1 MTGINKVILIG
12 HLGAA
17 PEIKRSQDGKALA
30 TFSLATSEA
39 WRDKA
44 TGERRERTEWH
55 RVVIVNEGLV
65 KVAEQYL
72 KKGSKVYLEGAN
84 RTRKWTDNGGVERY
98 LTEVILGP
106 FNSSLVMLD
115 RAERAPGA
123 TAESY
128 AQPEGAKAPAPPI
141 DDEIPF

>member
-1 MTGINKVILIG
+1 MTGVNKVILVG

-55 RVVIVNEGLV
+55 KIVIYNEALV

-72 KKGSKVYLEGAN
+72 KKGSKVYLEGSN
-84 RTRKWTDNGGVERY
+84 RTRKWTDSKGVDRFI
-98 LTEVILGP
+98 TEIILGP
-106 FNSSLVMLD
+106 FHSNLTMLD
-115 RAERAPGA
+115 KAERAPDA
-123 TAESY
+123 SEESY
-128 AQPEGAKAPAPPI
+128 SGAEGAKAPSPPI

>member
-1 MTGINKVILIG
+1 MSGLNKVLLIG
-12 HLGAA
+12 HLGAN
-17 PEIKRSQDGKALA
+17 PEIKRAQDGKALA
-30 TFSLATSEA
+30 AFSLATSES

-55 RVVIVNEGLV
+55 RIVIYNDALV

-84 RTRKWTDNGGVERY
+84 RTSKWTDSKNVERFT
-98 LTEVILGP
+98 TEVVLGP
-106 FNSSLVMLD
+106 FNSTLVLLD
-115 RAERAPGA
+115 RVERAPGA
-123 TAESY
+123 SADSY
-128 AQPEGAKAPAPPI
+128 ASGEGAKAPSPAI

>member
-1 MTGINKVILIG
+1 MTGVNKTILIG

-17 PEIKRSQDGKALA
+17 PEIKRTQDGKALA
-30 TFSLATSEA
+30 AFSLATSEA

-44 TGERRERTEWH
+44 TGEKRERTEWH
-55 RVVIVNEGLV
+55 RVVIYNEALV

-84 RTRKWTDNGGVERY
+84 RTRKWTDKAGIERFT
-98 LTEVILGP
+98 TEVVLGP
-106 FNSSLVMLD
+106 FHSNLTLLD
-115 RAERAPGA
+115 KAERAPGA
-123 TAESY
+123 SADSYAESS
-128 AQPEGAKAPAPPI
+128 GAKAPAPAI